1 MPDLSLVW
9 QQHQSE
15 IIAVLAGALAA
26 LAFLALIRKAIKW
39 FVILIV
45 LASIATAVWLTH
57 EHDLFQGTTGVL
69 DLLR

>member
-15 IIAVLAGALAA
+15 IIAVLAGALGAM
-26 LAFLALIRKAIKW
+26 AFLALIRKAIKW
-39 FVILIV
+39 FVVFLV
-45 LASIATAVWLTH
+45 LASITTAVWLTH
-57 EHDLFQGTTGVL
+57 EQDLFRGTSGFI